1 MTNGHGVKP
10 VWLVKPSDKRRKDED
25 IAEAMLGK
33 IITAEEATFNRAP
46 KLKPPKTGGSSGTG
60 SGGRGPVSPSS
71 SNTQTSDGSVD
82 GGKKYSPSRGDAGSK
97 PAGVVRGKRKSE
109 ESDETSGIDRVKKTK
124 RNVTFVSQE
133 SNTTTTTNGSRKK
146 PVSKV
151 TPKIAKKVKSTTRIG
166 TRSSGEI
173 AIMPELPPPVKR
185 SKIIKKVKSV
195 KKEEAYKVVKM
206 LTGTLYIY
214 RGDRPRAEFIRFK

>member
-1 MTNGHGVKP
+1 MTSGHGVKP
-10 VWLVKPSDKRRKDED
+10 VWLVKPSDKRRKDDD

-46 KLKPPKTGGSSGTG
+46 KLKPPKTGGPSGTD
-60 SGGRGPVSPSS
+60 GGIREAVSPSS
-71 SNTQTSDGSVD
+71 SNTQTSDPSV
-82 GGKKYSPSRGDAGSK
+82 DAGSK

-109 ESDETSGIDRVKKTK
+109 ESDETSGIDRVKKAK
-124 RNVTFVSQE
+124 RSVTFVSQE
-133 SNTTTTTNGSRKK
+133 SNTTTTTNASRKK
-146 PVSKV
+146 PAVTKV
-151 TPKIAKKVKSTTRIG
+151 TPKNAKKVKSTRIG

-173 AIMPELPPPVKR
+173 ATMPELPPPVKR
-185 SKIIKKVKSV
+185 SKIIKKVKSA

-206 LTGTLYIY
+206 LTGTLYLY